1 MSLILGRASGN
12 LSGRWLVTSQ
22 GIDKT
27 MAETLQSE
35 MLDTVD
41 DNDNVIEPKTR
52 GEVHRLKLMHRS
64 VHVLVFNAQGQL
76 LLQKRSMQKDE
87 CPGMWDSSCA
97 GHVESGQNYDETA
110 PRELEE
116 ELGFVAASP
125 LEPLFKMRP
134 TQHNGQ
140 EFAMVY
146 RTEYNGPFSV
156 AEDEVD
162 EVEWFSVEAVDQWVQ
177 NAIVDNAASQPSSGS
192 LPLASGFCE
201 IWLRYRSGEAA

>member
-1 MSLILGRASGN
+1 
-12 LSGRWLVTSQ
+12 
-22 GIDKT
+22 

-41 DNDNVIEPKTR
+41 DNDNVIEPRTR

-64 VHVLVFNAQGQL
+64 VHVLVFDSGNRL
-76 LLQKRSMQKDE
+76 LLQKRSMLKDE

-97 GHVESGQNYDETA
+97 GHVESGQSYDETA

-116 ELGFVAASP
+116 ELGFIATSP
-125 LEPLFKMRP
+125 LQPLFKMQP
-134 TQHNGQ
+134 TDQNGR
-140 EFAMVY
+140 EFAMIYQTVFD
-146 RTEYNGPFSV
+146 GPFVV

-162 EVEWFSVEAVDQWVQ
+162 EVQWFTAEEVDQWVR
-177 NAIVDNAASQPSSGS
+177 NAVVDNAGGNSDSGS

-201 IWLRYRSGEAA
+201 IWQRYRATVV